1 MHQAFR
7 VSGGS
12 SDNFVVRIQTNM
24 PFVNEGKQYV
34 RKRGN
39 RREVLDRVAF
49 CTSGGLTFDCLEE
62 KNGKIISKRRSQMGR
77 ERYATKN
84 PFKAEEKQEEVKAEV
99 KQAEDVEDEKVP
111 APVKKKTAS
120 RQPRVPVVRRRRG
133 RGRRRR
139 RV

>member
-1 MHQAFR
+1 
-7 VSGGS
+7 
-12 SDNFVVRIQTNM
+12 M
-24 PFVNEGKQYV
+24 PFVHEETQYV

-39 RREVLDRVAF
+39 RREVLDRVAY

-84 PFKAEEKQEEVKAEV
+84 PFKAEEKKEEVKAEAKPKKV
-99 KQAEDVEDEKVP
+99 KKAVAEDVEDEKV
-111 APVKKKTAS
+111 APIKKKNAS
-120 RQPRVPVVRRRRG
+120 QQPRVPVVRRRRG

>member
-1 MHQAFR
+1 
-7 VSGGS
+7 
-12 SDNFVVRIQTNM
+12 M

-84 PFKAEEKQEEVKAEV
+84 PFKAEEKKEEAKVEAK
-99 KQAEDVEDEKVP
+99 AEDVEDEKAP
-111 APVKKKTAS
+111 APVKKKNVS

>member
-1 MHQAFR
+1 
-7 VSGGS
+7 
-12 SDNFVVRIQTNM
+12 M
-24 PFVNEGKQYV
+24 PFVSEGTQFC

-39 RREVLDRVAF
+39 RREVLDRVAY

-77 ERYATKN
+77 ERYAARN
-84 PFKAEEKQEEVKAEV
+84 PFKAENPKVDVEPKKAKKSAAKPKKAV
-99 KQAEDVEDEKVP
+99 AQDVEDEND
-111 APVKKKTAS
+111 PVTKKNVS